1 MRGFVEN
8 ETRPE
13 AVSRA
18 YDLLGLR
25 DPMEDTVKS
34 DFRKMA
40 SRAKQA
46 YHEQSRI
53 EKEVASAAKTARD
66 QETEAMISSLKKN
79 VLGLLEEARAGFE
92 AEGIRSELK
101 NNFDSDRRY
110 GGTPMITFR
119 CLIGLESKGETPRA
133 PAVFFFLEG
142 QTIKVWAGRESSAE
156 SPDVSIG
163 AAEIGDA
170 DRVVK
175 EGIERAL
182 NAYFEEIDR
191 LNRRR
196 GSPKYEP

>member
-1 MRGFVEN
+1 MAER
-8 ETRPE
+8 
-13 AVSRA
+13 SRWE
-18 YDLLGLR
+18 YELPGLR

-46 YHEQSRI
+46 HQEQSRI

-92 AEGIRSELK
+92 AEGIHSELK
-101 NNFDSDRRY
+101 NNFDHDRRY
-110 GGTPMITFR
+110 SGTPMITFR
-119 CLIGLESKGETPRA
+119 CLIGLESKGDITKA
-133 PAVFFFLEG
+133 PAVFFFVDG
-142 QTIKVWAGRESSAE
+142 QTIKVWAGREASAE
-156 SPDVSIG
+156 LPDFSIG
-163 AAEIGDA
+163 AAEIGHA

-182 NAYFEEIDR
+182 IAYFEEIDR

-196 GSPKYEP
+196 GSFKYEP